1 VTDQLVLV
9 GLPGAGKSAVGRA
22 LAGRLGWRF
31 VDLDTE
37 IAARAGH
44 SVSEIFAT
52 RGEQAFRAL
61 EREVTL
67 EYRDSDMTVLSPGG
81 GWMAQEGLPALL
93 RPTARI
99 IHLIVSP
106 AEAVARM
113 AAGRGERPL
122 LADSPDPV
130 AALDALANVRRPA
143 YDRAHLAVDTSG
155 RTIAE
160 VVDAV
165 LRLEPVR
172 ALALL

>member
-1 VTDQLVLV
+1 MTEQLVLV

-31 VDLDTE
+31 VDLDE
-37 IAARAGH
+37 AIALRAGR

-52 RGEQAFRAL
+52 GGEPAFRKL
-61 EREVTL
+61 EREMTL
-67 EYRDSDMTVLSPGG
+67 EYRDSDTTVLAPGG

-122 LADSPDPV
+122 LAEASDPV
-130 AALDALANVRRPA
+130 ATLDALANVRRPA

-165 LRLEPVR
+165 LHLEPVR
-172 ALALL
+172 SLALL